1 MSPEE
6 KLTEAFRMLL
16 RKEPPLLPG
25 VVRSVDEIN
34 MLCAVELLG
43 SGIINDGIRL
53 RASAPQETPEET
65 PEGYY
70 LVPAVN
76 SIVHI
81 AFLDGETEGCVL
93 VTDQVAKVL
102 YINGDMKL
110 EMDVQGIR
118 KQFAED
124 NSASFDAT
132 GSHLKTGSSQVDV
145 LADLISLV
153 SGGKVEIRNDSKN
166 LKDIIAGLIA
176 IVSRIVVVQGVGP
189 DIPGLQQLNADLNQ
203 LM

>member
-70 LVPAVN
+70 LVPAAG
-76 SIVHI
+76 SIVHV

-189 DIPGLQQLNADLNQ
+189 DIPALQQLNADLNQ